1 MVSKRATVFCALQTM
16 QQLAH
21 HFLVTLFHVENV
33 ANSCAELSTFNPLFV
48 GSTPARPTKIKLK
61 TPRKKVRGVFLC
73 PYSTSKTLCQHFI
86 FHAVRRRC

>member
-1 MVSKRATVFCALQTM
+1 MVSTRATVFCALQTM

-33 ANSCAELSTFNPLFV
+33 ANSCAELSTFNPFVV
-48 GSTPARPTKIKLK
+48 GSTPAGPTKNLK
-61 TPRKKVRGVFLC
+61 TPCMKVWGVFFRPC
-73 PYSTSKTLCQHFI
+73 STTKTLCQHFV